1 MYLPLH
7 DPPNSEQLVLVAQAQ
22 SLDEMRKL
30 IESQVSRLP
39 LANGWSLRCFSVAIY
54 EKKQIKLSEPNLYSY
69 SYIQEKWI
77 ELQWYIY
84 VLLLLFKV
92 WLSSV
97 GQPKVYSCLPAWGY
111 SSKSGARSKRSLR
124 GHHCCNGFS
133 GGEIPQRIW
142 QGCFIPNIP
151 GFLAA
156 IFCVKVTG
164 WSTLEN

>member
-1 MYLPLH
+1 MRCASWLNPRF
-7 DPPNSEQLVLVAQAQ
+7 
-22 SLDEMRKL
+22 LDCH
-30 IESQVSRLP
+30 

-111 SSKSGARSKRSLR
+111 SSKSGGQIKAKSQRTPLL
-124 GHHCCNGFS
+124 
-133 GGEIPQRIW
+133 QRILRW
-142 QGCFIPNIP
+142 RNPSKDLTRVFHPQHPRLPRCHLLRQSHRMKYIGKLGLVIISF
-151 GFLAA
+151 
-156 IFCVKVTG
+156 
-164 WSTLEN
+164 W

>member
-1 MYLPLH
+1 MDLPLH

-97 GQPKVYSCLPAWGY
+97 GQPKVYSCLPA
-111 SSKSGARSKRSLR
+111 
-124 GHHCCNGFS
+124 
-133 GGEIPQRIW
+133 
-142 QGCFIPNIP
+142 
-151 GFLAA
+151 
-156 IFCVKVTG
+156 
-164 WSTLEN
+164 